1 MFLFLWGLFIFCYIY
16 IYQDIINHFKC
27 TVWLAL
33 IIVCGHKTTT
43 KVNMQNSLLTLK
55 KLSCLNLF
63 LLLSPHLWPLA
74 TTYLLLSLVLLFF
87 SKILYTWKRTVI
99 CVQFL
104 SLACFWDFIH
114 VVACIN
120 TSFLLIVGIAQIYR
134 TQNIQFVYPFPI
146 GGHLSCFHLGLS
158 GIILSNSFILDFF
171 YSPNTLAQALIFM
184 IMVCHH
190 YYSETFSKTADEG
203 EVLTPD
209 LPICDFGS
217 DLLLEKQQCQGPKL
231 IWRPV

>member
-1 MFLFLWGLFIFCYIY
+1 MVIKPPPNSICRTVSLPWKSSPASICSYFSLPTSGLWQPHICFC
-16 IYQDIINHFKC
+16 HWFC
-27 TVWLAL
+27 
-33 IIVCGHKTTT
+33 
-43 KVNMQNSLLTLK
+43 
-55 KLSCLNLF
+55 
-63 LLLSPHLWPLA
+63 
-74 TTYLLLSLVLLFF
+74 FF
-87 SKILYTWKRTVI
+87 SKILYTWRRTVI

-114 VVACIN
+114 VVVCIN

-190 YYSETFSKTADEG
+190 YYSETFSKTADG
-203 EVLTPD
+203 GGGVDPWSSHLWLWKDSTPREAAMSRTQAD
-209 LPICDFGS
+209 MKVCLVCYNVIYHPNKPSGT
-217 DLLLEKQQCQGPKL
+217 
-231 IWRPV
+231 WRSATKCSIQYL